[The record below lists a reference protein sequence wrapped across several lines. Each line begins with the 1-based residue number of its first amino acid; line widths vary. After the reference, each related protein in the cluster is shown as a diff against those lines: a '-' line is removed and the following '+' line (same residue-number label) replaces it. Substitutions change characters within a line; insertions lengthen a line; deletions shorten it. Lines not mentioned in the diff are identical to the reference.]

1 LSWRRRAGWVGVAAA
16 LALVLGGCSG
26 MFPNTYR
33 FRMIVEVDTPG
44 GVRRG
49 SAVYEVK
56 AANLTKI
63 LPEEASRDWSVKG
76 EAVAVDL
83 PGGHTLFALL
93 KTTNG
98 MRSDLATMSM
108 AALDPAFNN
117 DIVESAGRIA
127 KRMGIRSP
135 APVAASDYPMLVTF
149 ADIADPRSVV
159 AVDPA
164 NLAAGFGQGVRLR
177 GVSVEVTD
185 DAVTKGIDKKL
196 TWLDQYYDRMLDGQF
211 TNNSKNLANNLTP
224 GAFRQGVK
232 R

>member
-117 DIVESAGRIA
+117 DIVESADRIA
-127 KRMGIRSP
+127 KRTGIRSP

-164 NLAAGFGQGVRLR
+164 NLAASFGPGVRLR
-177 GVSVEVTD
+177 GITVEVTD
-185 DAVTKGIDKKL
+185 EAVTMGLANSL
-196 TWLDQYYDRMLDGQF
+196 TWLSVHPEPSLSRGHAGNDYSLPATLHHGD
-211 TNNSKNLANNLTP
+211 
-224 GAFRQGVK
+224 FRQGGQ